1 MKSLTVRKINRADV
15 QVETL
20 SGLFDKEGIEFH
32 AIDEIN
38 WEAYPYCPSVRF
50 RIAHTSDAILL
61 NYQVEEESARARY
74 GEDNG
79 SVWTDACA
87 EFFII
92 PADDGIY
99 YNIESNCIG
108 TVLVGAGKER
118 SNREHAGSDIMNRI
132 QRWASLGHHTFEQRG
147 HTRWELSLVLSY
159 SIFFQ
164 SDVKTLDGKTVRANF
179 YKCGD
184 ELKTPHFV
192 SWNPIEAPQ
201 PDFHRPDAF
210 GELMFE

>member
-1 MKSLTVRKINRADV
+1 MKSLTVRKISRANIR
-15 QVETL
+15 VESL
-20 SGLFDKEGIEFH
+20 SDLLDEENIEFH
-32 AIDEIN
+32 LIN
-38 WEAYPYCPSVRF
+38 EVNWKNYSYCPLVRF
-50 RIAHTSDAILL
+50 RIAYTSDALLL
-61 NYQVEEESARARY
+61 NYQVEEDCIRAKY

-79 SVWTDACA
+79 SVWTDACV

-118 SNREHAGSDIMNRI
+118 SNREHANPDVMNKI
-132 QRWASLGHHTFEQRG
+132 QRWASLGCQTFEKRG
-147 HTRWELSLVLSY
+147 HTKWELSLILPY
-159 SIFFQ
+159 SVFFK
-164 SDVKTLDGKTVRANF
+164 SKVETLAGKTVRGNF

-184 ELKTPHFV
+184 ELATPHFV
-192 SWNPIEAPQ
+192 SWNPIEVPQ

-210 GELMFE
+210 GTLVFE

>member
-1 MKSLTVRKINRADV
+1 MKSLAVKKINRTDIRI
-15 QVETL
+15 ETL
-20 SGLFDKEGIEFH
+20 SDLLDKEGIEFH

-38 WEAYPYCPSVRF
+38 WEDYPYCPSVRF
-50 RIAHTSDAILL
+50 RIAYTTDAILL
-61 NYQVEEESARARY
+61 NYQVEEDSARAKY
-74 GEDNG
+74 SEDNG

-92 PADDGIY
+92 PADDGVY

-118 SNREHAGSDIMNRI
+118 YNREHAAPEIMKRI
-132 QRWASLGHHTFEQRG
+132 QRWSSLGHSTFETCG
-147 HTRWELSLVLSY
+147 HTRWELSLILPY
-159 SIFFQ
+159 SVFFQ
-164 SDVKTLDGKTVRANF
+164 SEVKTLDGKTVRANF

-192 SWNPIEAPQ
+192 SWNPIEVPQ
-201 PDFHRPDAF
+201 PDFHCPDFF
-210 GELMFE
+210 GQLLFE